1 MFKPKSMST
10 ALLAWKNQGIFLT
23 VGAFDH
29 RVFVVDIG
37 DKEASAADTLILMHG
52 FPESSYSFSGTISY
66 LQSRFKRIVC
76 WDSLGFGFSD
86 KPDEKFTYSI
96 YEHVD
101 VALEVWKQL
110 GICGAHVIAHDMGD
124 TLFTEILCRIHHNRP
139 YWMTAGILSATFT
152 NGGMV
157 IKHTHMRLG
166 QLILLSPL
174 KNVAA
179 TILGGNYNIFKSQIL
194 SANGNKNLTNENIES
209 MFSQFFDDKPK
220 AVIWKVVQYYK
231 ERSRFEHVR
240 WLPILSQLDI
250 PIHIAWGLDDKNN
263 VSETALYIKENIAPQ
278 ANISLMKGL
287 GHFCQIQNPQL
298 WSDYMLGFLES
309 IKN

>member
-1 MFKPKSMST
+1 MST
-10 ALLAWKNQGIFLT
+10 KLLAWENQGIFLT

-37 DKEASAADTLILMHG
+37 DKEASVSDTLILIHG
-52 FPESSYSFSGTISY
+52 FPESSYSFSGTISH

-86 KPDEKFTYSI
+86 KPHENFTYSI
-96 YEHVD
+96 YEHAD

-110 GICGAHVIAHDMGD
+110 GISGAHVLAHDMGD
-124 TLFTEILCRIHHNRP
+124 TIFTEILCRLHLNRP
-139 YWMTAGILSATFT
+139 YWMTEGILSATFT

-157 IKHTHMRLG
+157 MKHTHMGPG
-166 QLILLSPL
+166 QIILLSPL
-174 KNVAA
+174 KSLAVQ
-179 TILGGNYNIFKSQIL
+179 ILGGNYKIFGSQIS
-194 SANGNKNLTNENIES
+194 SANGNNNLTNENIQS
-209 MFSQFFDDKPK
+209 MFSQFFDNKPK

-231 ERSRFEHVR
+231 ERHRFEHVR

-250 PIHIAWGLDDKNN
+250 PIHIAWGTDDKNN
-263 VSETALYIKENIAPQ
+263 GSESALYIKENFAPQ
-278 ANISLMKGL
+278 AKITLMNGL

-298 WSDYMLGFLES
+298 WSEYMLDFWKS